1 MIPVWR
7 CLAVSLGA
15 GGLIVGAVG
24 PRAVPARM
32 YAAPPRAPLA
42 LTVNVPGVYGC
53 GWTGGRGALYCVS
66 SSGLYRTLGAPYT
79 VWTRQNVSR
88 TISAVAPH
96 PLQPNDVVYVSD
108 VTLYRSQD
116 GGRTAR
122 AVYTTTGEAISRVIR
137 APGQPATLYASTRDA
152 AYDALILRSSD
163 DGLTWRV
170 VYSVPATGTEAPLI
184 NAITVDPTVPTHVVA
199 AVADYHHGYLVE
211 SRDGGTTRHNLAD
224 AWKLVEGETAA
235 WVAPTVVTI
244 NPRHGTDIWT
254 GWVGPASILAHS
266 TDGGRRWRIVAGLPQ
281 SRDIMAI
288 AVQPGTGFVYVTMAT
303 WQDRAMLYVSRDR
316 VHFQRVAVPGATIG
330 DSLLFSHTGRY
341 LITEGARTPLD
352 VCAWIAPAVCIT
364 NKGPPKN
371 KQSVYGPWGLM
382 V

>member
-7 CLAVSLGA
+7 CLAVSLGV
-15 GGLIVGAVG
+15 GGLIGGAVG
-24 PRAVPARM
+24 PWVFPARM

-122 AVYTTTGEAISRVIR
+122 AVYTTTGEAISTVVR

-163 DGLTWRV
+163 DGLSWRV
-170 VYSVPATGTEAPLI
+170 VYSVPATGTEPPLI
-184 NAITVDPTVPTHVVA
+184 NAITMDPTVPTHVVA

-211 SRDGGTTRHNLAD
+211 SRDGETTRHNLAD

-281 SRDIMAI
+281 SRDVMAI
-288 AVQPGTGFVYVTMAT
+288 AIQPDTEFVYVTMAT
-303 WQDRAMLYVSRDR
+303 WQYRAMLYVSRDG
-316 VHFQRVAVPGATIG
+316 VHFKRVIVPGVTMG
-330 DSLLFSHTGRY
+330 DSILFSHTGRY

-352 VCAWIAPAVCIT
+352 VL
-364 NKGPPKN
+364 
-371 KQSVYGPWGLM
+371 SVDSAGGLHHQ
-382 V
+382 